1 MVDCGLDI
9 KHVCLAPAGFVVGLP
24 EVQKHRLYRFHWARM
39 VAAYRLLHACR
50 THVQQL
56 KTQQVHSLI
65 HP

>member
-1 MVDCGLDI
+1 M
-9 KHVCLAPAGFVVGLP
+9 HVWLVPAGFVVGMP

-56 KTQQVHSLI
+56 KTQQVNSLI
-65 HP
+65 YP